1 VTQSDTDSGKVSF
14 ITTVDIAML
23 TKDGIYMNGYVV
35 DISYK
40 QYQQLKKLD
49 GKKIRVSGKVT
60 IVKGIKNL
68 PGEPEQQGRS
78 VDTKHILSPK
88 IEIFKPQ

>member
-1 VTQSDTDSGKVSF
+1 
-14 ITTVDIAML
+14 
-23 TKDGIYMNGYVV
+23 MNGYVV

-68 PGEPEQQGRS
+68 PW
-78 VDTKHILSPK
+78 
-88 IEIFKPQ
+88 